1 MADSGSGLPRG
12 LTVGHWTDE
21 EGRTGCTVVLAPEG
35 AVAGVDVRGAAAGTI
50 GTDALRPDAAL
61 GQLHALLLTGGST
74 FGLDAAAGV
83 KRYLEETGVG
93 FAVRDIR
100 VPIVAGAV
108 IFDLVSGEARAR
120 PDGDA

>member
-1 MADSGSGLPRG
+1 MTDGLPDG
-12 LTVGHWTDE
+12 LTVGHWSDPQ
-21 EGRTGCTVVLAPEG
+21 GRTGCTVVLAPEG
-35 AVAGVDVRGAAAGTI
+35 AVVGVDVGGGGAGRI

-93 FAVRDIR
+93 FEVAGVR

-108 IFDLVSGEARAR
+108 IFDLLSGYARAR
-120 PDGDA
+120 PGEDAG